1 MGTAERRHGNRVTFS
16 HAVDYFCWDRPKK
29 AQALEISAEGIFL
42 RTDEVLP
49 EGSMV
54 TLRLRLPG
62 APRAFTVLGRVARVV
77 LGGITHHSG
86 MGIRFLDITPADRDR
101 IAQYVSQRPELLS

>member
-54 TLRLRLPG
+54 TLRLQLPG
-62 APRAFTVLGRVARVV
+62 APRALTHARLSRVLYWA
-77 LGGITHHSG
+77 
-86 MGIRFLDITPADRDR
+86 TPC
-101 IAQYVSQRPELLS
+101 STP